1 MRTGIAVVILV
12 ATELGMQTKSPA
24 DAARGIVDLLLKGE
38 YEAALANSTPQMKQ
52 AVTPARIG
60 QVMAGLSSNGA
71 LREVRAA
78 TAASAGGYDVITIP
92 VVYEKAA
99 FDFVVSLDSAGKL
112 AGLFVRPGAA
122 PAATAES
129 KPSKPPAEVAR
140 GIVDSLLAGDY
151 AAVLA
156 NSTPEMKKA
165 LPEEKLREAASRL
178 SGFGAVR
185 EILAPE
191 VTPSAGATGV
201 IVPVIFEKFA
211 VNIAVTLNHAGELA
225 GLFFQPRATPAANW
239 TPPAYVKPDS
249 FRAVEVTV
257 GSGEWPLPGT
267 LLVPAGQGPF
277 PGVVLVHGSGPNDRD
292 ESVGGV
298 KVFRDI
304 AEGLASRGIAVL
316 RYEKRTR
323 QHAAKYAAL
332 KDATVKEET
341 VDDAVA
347 AAALLRERP
356 EVNAARIFVLGHSL
370 GGYLAPRIG
379 RSDPKLAGMIILAGN
394 TRPLEDLIAEQTAYL
409 GSLQKDAAAQ
419 KQIEEMQRT
428 VEQIR
433 NVKPGET
440 IMGAPAAYWLDL
452 KGYRP
457 AEEAR
462 NLPMP
467 LLVLQ
472 GERDYQVTMEDFAG
486 WKRALEGKA
495 TLKSYPSLNHLFVE
509 GEGKST
515 PQEYARPAHV
525 SELVIEDIAKWI
537 AAH

>member
-1 MRTGIAVVILV
+1 
-12 ATELGMQTKSPA
+12 MQTRSPA
-24 DAARGIVDLLLKGE
+24 DTARGIVDLLLKGE
-38 YEAALANSTPQMKQ
+38 YEAALADSTPRMKQ
-52 AVTPARIG
+52 AVTPAQIG

-71 LREVRAA
+71 VREVRAA
-78 TAASAGGYDVITIP
+78 AAGSMGGYDVITIP
-92 VVYEKAA
+92 VIYEKAG
-99 FDFVVSLDSAGKL
+99 FDFVVSLDSGGKL

-122 PAATAES
+122 PGPPAAN
-129 KPSKPPAEVAR
+129 KPPKPPAGIAR

-156 NSTPEMKKA
+156 NATPEMKKA
-165 LPEEKLREAASRL
+165 LPEEKLREAASRF

-191 VTPSAGATGV
+191 VTPSAGTTGV

-211 VNIAVTLNHAGELA
+211 VNVAVTLNNAGELA
-225 GLFFQPRATPAANW
+225 GLFFQPRTASAAKW
-239 TPPAYVKPDS
+239 TPPAYVKHDS
-249 FRAVEVTV
+249 FREAEVTV
-257 GSGEWPLPGT
+257 GGGEWQLPGT
-267 LLVPAGQGPF
+267 LLVPAGKGPF
-277 PGVVLVHGSGPNDRD
+277 PGLVLVHGSGPNDRD

-304 AEGLASRGIAVL
+304 AEGLASRGVAVL

-323 QHAAKYAAL
+323 QYAANFAAL

-341 VDDAVA
+341 VDDALA
-347 AAALLRERP
+347 AAALLRTRP
-356 EVNAARIFVLGHSL
+356 EVDAARVFVLGHSL

-379 RSDPKLAGMIILAGN
+379 RRDPKLAGVIIMAGN
-394 TRPLEDLIAEQTAYL
+394 TRPLEELIVEQTAYIS
-409 GSLQKDAAAQ
+409 SLQKNPAAQ
-419 KQIEEMQRT
+419 KQIDEIQQT
-428 VEQIR
+428 AEQIR
-433 NVKPGET
+433 NVKAGDT
-440 IMGAPAAYWLDL
+440 IMGVSAAYWLDL

-462 NLPMP
+462 NLTMP

-472 GERDYQVTMEDFAG
+472 GGRDYQVTMADFAG

-495 TLKSYPSLNHLFVE
+495 TLKSYPALNHLFVE
-509 GEGKST
+509 GEGKSR
-515 PQEYARPAHV
+515 PDEYGKPAHV
-525 SELVIEDIAKWI
+525 SELLIDDVAKWI